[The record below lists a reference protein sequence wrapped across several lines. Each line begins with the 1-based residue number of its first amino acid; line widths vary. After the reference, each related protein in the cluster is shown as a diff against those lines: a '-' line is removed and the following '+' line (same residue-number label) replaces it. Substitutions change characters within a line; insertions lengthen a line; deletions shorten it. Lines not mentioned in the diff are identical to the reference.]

1 MVKRTTEVQTNNST
15 MSVLNGKKILLGVS
29 GGIAAYKTA
38 SLVRLFIK
46 AGAHVQV
53 IMTPASKDFV
63 TPLTLSTLSKN
74 PVHSSF
80 FNEEDDNS
88 QWNNHVELALWA
100 DLMLIAPAT
109 ANTLS
114 KMTNGNCDNLL
125 IATYLSAKCPVY
137 FAPAMDLD
145 MYKHPSI
152 KASFDALKQ
161 YKNVMIPA
169 ETGEL
174 ASGLSGEGRMAE
186 PENII
191 AFLEADLESKLPL
204 KGKKI
209 LITAGPTYE
218 AIDPVRFIGNHSS
231 GKMGFDIANEA
242 ANLGAS
248 VVLVAGPTHFKVKN
262 STIELINV
270 VSAQEMYDACH
281 LHFNSVDVAIAAA
294 AVADYKPKVVAAQKI
309 KKAPDTFVIEL
320 EKTKD
325 ILLSLGAIKKKQFL
339 IGFALETENEI
350 ENAKLKIQKKN
361 LNLIVLNSL
370 QDKGAGFQTST
381 NKVTFI
387 DKSFQI
393 EAMQLKAKESVAVD
407 ILNKVISHFYEK

>member
-1 MVKRTTEVQTNNST
+1 
-15 MSVLNGKKILLGVS
+15 MSVLSGKKIILGIS
-29 GGIAAYKTA
+29 GGIAAYKSA

-80 FNEEDDNS
+80 FNEDD
-88 QWNNHVELALWA
+88 QDAVWNNHVDLALWA
-100 DLMLIAPAT
+100 DCIVIAPAT
-109 ANTLS
+109 ANTMS
-114 KMTNGNCDNLL
+114 KMISGNCDNLL

-137 FAPAMDLD
+137 IAPAMDLD
-145 MYKHPSI
+145 MYKHPSTKI
-152 KASFDALKQ
+152 NFEAFAKFG
-161 YKNVMIPA
+161 NTIIPA
-169 ETGEL
+169 ESGDL

-191 AFLEADLESKLPL
+191 AFLEKDIENKLPL
-204 KGKKI
+204 KDKKI
-209 LITAGPTYE
+209 LVTAGPTYE

-231 GKMGFDIANEA
+231 GKMGFDIAIAA
-242 ANLGAS
+242 ANLGAQ
-248 VVLVAGPTHFKVKN
+248 VTLVSGPTHFQVNN
-262 STIELINV
+262 SLINLV
-270 VSAQEMYDACH
+270 RVTSAEEMYDACH
-281 LHFNSVDVAIAAA
+281 QYFNDHDVMIAAA
-294 AVADYKPKVVAAQKI
+294 AVADYRPKNVASQKI
-309 KKAPDTFVIEL
+309 KKTEATFTIEL

-325 ILLSLGAIKKKQFL
+325 ILLSLGQIKQNQFL

-361 LNLIVLNSL
+361 LDLIVLNSL
-370 QDKGAGFQTST
+370 NDLGAGFGKPT

-387 DKSFQI
+387 DHNFKIEPQELKS
-393 EAMQLKAKESVAVD
+393 KEEVAID
-407 ILNKVISHFYEK
+407 IVNKIISHYA

>member
-1 MVKRTTEVQTNNST
+1 

-74 PVHSSF
+74 PVHSTF
-80 FNEEDDNS
+80 FNQEDEDAV
-88 QWNNHVELALWA
+88 WNNHVELGLWA
-100 DLMLIAPAT
+100 DLMIIAPAT

-114 KMTNGNCDNLL
+114 KMATGNCDNLL

-145 MYKHPSI
+145 MYKHPSTLS
-152 KASFDALKQ
+152 SFAALKQ
-161 YKNVMIPA
+161 FGNIIIPA
-169 ETGEL
+169 ENGEL

-204 KGKKI
+204 KGRKI

-242 ANLGAS
+242 AKLGAQ
-248 VVLVAGPTHFKVKN
+248 VILVAGPTHFKIKN
-262 STIELINV
+262 SLVEVINV
-270 VSAQEMYDACH
+270 VSAQEMYEACH
-281 LHFNSVDVAIAAA
+281 LHYNKVDVAIAAA
-294 AVADYKPKVVAAQKI
+294 AVADYKPKVVALQKI
-309 KKAPDTFVIEL
+309 KKAADEFSIEL

-325 ILLSLGAIKKKQFL
+325 ILASLGAIKRNQFL
-339 IGFALETENEI
+339 IGFALETQNEI

-361 LNLIVLNSL
+361 LDLIVLNSL
-370 QDKGAGFQTST
+370 QDEGAGFKKET

-387 DKSFQI
+387 DKNFKI
-393 EAMQLKAKESVAVD
+393 EPMELKSKEAVASD
-407 ILNKVISHFYEK
+407 ILNKVISHFVKSS

>member
-1 MVKRTTEVQTNNST
+1 

-74 PVHSSF
+74 PVHSNF
-80 FNEEDDNS
+80 FNQDDEDAV
-88 QWNNHVELALWA
+88 WTNHVELGLWA
-100 DLMLIAPAT
+100 DLMIVAPAT

-114 KMTNGNCDNLL
+114 KMATGNCDNLL
-125 IATYLSAKCPVY
+125 IACYLSAKCPVY
-137 FAPAMDLD
+137 YAPAMDLD
-145 MYKHPSI
+145 MYKHPSTLS
-152 KASFDALKQ
+152 SFAALKQ
-161 YKNVMIPA
+161 FGNVMIPA
-169 ETGEL
+169 ESGEL

-186 PENII
+186 PENIV

-231 GKMGFDIANEA
+231 GKMGFDIAHQA
-242 ANLGAS
+242 ASLGAQ
-248 VVLVAGPTHFKVKN
+248 VILVSGPTHYKAKN
-262 STIELINV
+262 SLVKV
-270 VSAQEMYDACH
+270 VDVISAQDMYDACH
-281 LHFNSVDVAIAAA
+281 LYFNDVDVAIAAA
-294 AVADYKPKVVAAQKI
+294 AVADYRPKVVALQKI
-309 KKAPDTFVIEL
+309 KKASGDFSIEL

-325 ILLSLGAIKKKQFL
+325 ILASLGAIKKNQFL

-361 LNLIVLNSL
+361 LDLIVLNSL
-370 QDKGAGFQTST
+370 QDEGAGFKKET

-387 DKSFQI
+387 DHNFKVEPMELKS
-393 EAMQLKAKESVAVD
+393 KESVAVD
-407 ILNKVISHFYEK
+407 ILNKVILHFSKP

>member
-1 MVKRTTEVQTNNST
+1 
-15 MSVLNGKKILLGVS
+15 MSVLNGKKVLLGIS

-80 FNEEDDNS
+80 YNEEDQNA

-100 DLMLIAPAT
+100 DLMVIAPAT

-114 KMTNGNCDNLL
+114 KMVSGTCDNLL
-125 IATYLSAKCPVY
+125 LATYLSAKCTVY

-145 MYKHPSI
+145 MYKHPSTL
-152 KASFDALKQ
+152 ANFLSLETFG
-161 YKNVMIPA
+161 NVIIPA
-169 ETGEL
+169 ENGEL

-186 PENII
+186 PENILI
-191 AFLEADLESKLPL
+191 FLEKDIQSKLPL
-204 KGKKI
+204 RGKKI

-231 GKMGFDIANEA
+231 GKMGYDIANEA

-248 VVLVAGPTHFKVKN
+248 VILVSGPTHCKITN
-262 STIELINV
+262 SSIELISV
-270 VSAQEMYDACH
+270 TSAEEMYDACH
-281 LHFNSVDVAIAAA
+281 AVFDSVDVAIAAA
-294 AVADYKPKVVAAQKI
+294 AVADYRPKTVATQKI
-309 KKAPDTFVIEL
+309 KKSTDDFTIQL

-325 ILLSLGAIKKKQFL
+325 ILFSLGQIKKNQLL

-361 LNLIVLNSL
+361 LDLIVLNSL
-370 QDKGAGFQTST
+370 QDEGAGFKKET

-387 DKSFQI
+387 DKNFFLEPMDLKPK
-393 EAMQLKAKESVAVD
+393 EAVATD
-407 ILNKVISHFYEK
+407 ILNKVIAHFYE

>member
-1 MVKRTTEVQTNNST
+1 
-15 MSVLNGKKILLGVS
+15 MSVLSGKKILLGIS

-38 SLVRLFIK
+38 TLVRLFIK

-53 IMTPASKDFV
+53 IMTPASKDFI

-74 PVHSSF
+74 PVYSGF
-80 FNEEDDNS
+80 YNQEDENGK
-88 QWNNHVELALWA
+88 WNNHVELALWA
-100 DLMLIAPAT
+100 DMMVIAPAT

-114 KMTNGNCDNLL
+114 KMTNGTCDNLL
-125 IATYLSAKCPVY
+125 IAVYLSAKCPLY

-145 MYKHPSI
+145 MYIHPSTLD
-152 KASFDALKQ
+152 SFKKLEQ
-161 YKNVMIPA
+161 FGNTMIPA
-169 ETGEL
+169 ESGEL

-186 PENII
+186 PENIV
-191 AFLEADLESKLPL
+191 AFIEADLESRLPL

-231 GKMGFDIANEA
+231 GKMGFDIALSA

-248 VVLVAGPTHFKVKN
+248 VILVSGPTHCKVSN
-262 STIELINV
+262 PLIKVVSV
-270 VSAQEMYDACH
+270 VSAEEMYIACH
-281 LHFNSVDVAIAAA
+281 QFYADVDVAIAAA
-294 AVADYKPKVVAAQKI
+294 AVADYRPKNVAQQKI
-309 KKAPDTFVIEL
+309 KKAADDFVIEL

-325 ILLSLGAIKKKQFL
+325 ILASLGEQKKNQFL

-361 LNLIVLNSL
+361 LDLIVLNSL
-370 QDKGAGFQTST
+370 QDQGAGFSKPT

-387 DKSFQI
+387 DKFFNI
-393 EAMQLKAKESVAVD
+393 EPMELKTKEAVADD
-407 ILNKVISHFYEK
+407 ILNKVISHFGILQS

>member
-1 MVKRTTEVQTNNST
+1 
-15 MSVLNGKKILLGVS
+15 MSVLNGKKILLGIS

-53 IMTPASKDFV
+53 IMTPASKDFI

-74 PVHSSF
+74 PVFSNF
-80 FNEEDDNS
+80 YKQDDENEK
-88 QWNNHVELALWA
+88 WNNHVELALWA
-100 DLMLIAPAT
+100 DLMVIAPTT

-114 KMTNGNCDNLL
+114 KMANGTCDNLL
-125 IATYLSAKCPVY
+125 IAAYLSAKCPVY
-137 FAPAMDLD
+137 YAPAMDLD
-145 MYKHPSI
+145 MYKHPSTI
-152 KASFDALKQ
+152 ANFFSLTEFGDTI
-161 YKNVMIPA
+161 IPA
-169 ETGEL
+169 ENGEL

-186 PENII
+186 PEHII
-191 AFLEADLESKLPL
+191 AFIEADLERKLPL

-231 GKMGFDIANEA
+231 GKMGFDIASSA

-248 VVLVAGPTHFKVKN
+248 VVLVSGPTHCKATNSLIKV
-262 STIELINV
+262 IPV

-281 LHFNSVDVAIAAA
+281 HYFSDVDVVIAAA
-294 AVADYKPKVVAAQKI
+294 AVADYKPKTVALQKI
-309 KKAPDTFVIEL
+309 KKSADNFTIEL

-325 ILLSLGAIKKKQFL
+325 ILASLGQSKKNQFL

-361 LNLIVLNSL
+361 LDLIVLNSL
-370 QDKGAGFQTST
+370 QDKGAGFGKET

-387 DKSFQI
+387 DKFFTV
-393 EAMQLKAKESVAVD
+393 EAMELKSKEAVADD
-407 ILNKVISHFYEK
+407 ILNKVIAHFYV